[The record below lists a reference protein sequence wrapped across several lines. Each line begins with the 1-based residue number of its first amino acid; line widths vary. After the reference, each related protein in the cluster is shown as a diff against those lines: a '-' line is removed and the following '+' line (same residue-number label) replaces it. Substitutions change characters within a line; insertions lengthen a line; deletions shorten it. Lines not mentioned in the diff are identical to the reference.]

1 MHLSKAC
8 LLSLA
13 SVLIV
18 CANQAECQQT
28 VPTYQ
33 HRDQETGQMLTCSR
47 CPPGKHMVKHCT
59 GQDDTLCAPCLENHY
74 TQFWNYV
81 KKCLYCNTFC
91 SENQYTKQECNST
104 HNRVCEC
111 RDGYFLEFEFC
122 AKHKEC
128 DPGFGVKIAGTPHM
142 DTQCEICPDGFYSSI
157 SSTTEQCK
165 RHTDCSA
172 LDLKLDVPGTS
183 LYDNLCGPCQPGSS
197 KEGLSK
203 CEEIFFYFVSQQNL
217 KQRQIFS
224 IGKTLLKLPR
234 ANILERWN
242 KGQHQQQVIDY
253 LIEWK
258 RKQKKRITVEMLV
271 GVLKRS
277 KMNSLARK
285 VSNKFLKKMMDSVQ
299 NNEI

>member
-47 CPPGKHMVKHCT
+47 CPPGQHLEKYCT
-59 GQDDTLCAPCLENHY
+59 GQHDSVCAPCSELHY
-74 TQFWNYV
+74 TQFWNYIH
-81 KKCLYCNTFC
+81 KC
-91 SENQYTKQECNST
+91 
-104 HNRVCEC
+104 
-111 RDGYFLEFEFC
+111 
-122 AKHKEC
+122 
-128 DPGFGVKIAGTPHM
+128 TPHM

-224 IGKTLLKLPR
+224 IGKTLLNLPR

-258 RKQKKRITVEMLV
+258 RKQKKSITVEMLV
-271 GVLKRS
+271 RALKKS
-277 KMNSLARK
+277 KMNKIAKK
-285 VSNKFLKKMMDSVQ
+285 VTKKFVQ
-299 NNEI
+299 RRYTISSI